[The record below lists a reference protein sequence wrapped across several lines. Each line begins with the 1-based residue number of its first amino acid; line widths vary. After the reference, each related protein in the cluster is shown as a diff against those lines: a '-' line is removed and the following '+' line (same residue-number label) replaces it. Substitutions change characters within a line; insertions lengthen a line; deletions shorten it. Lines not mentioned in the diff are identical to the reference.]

1 MAQIESELGRIAVH
15 ICDNLASSL
24 QPKERIASLAYIFLS
39 SKLCTKLSYRDAV
52 QTLNLFLHRKEED
65 SVKLRTLA
73 DSMERVGEK
82 IEDQLAEATDKILE
96 MHGFDSET
104 GIPKEGIVLS
114 ENIINPY
121 TDTTFDQPMLQ
132 TAIDDINASREEKIT
147 FIAKELD
154 IGQAGL
160 DYVYVSIDDI
170 GVKHQKDS
178 RNPEFVKETKYI
190 ENTVA
195 HIQHGTDA
203 YVLTGIGME
212 SVMKSVL
219 AFLLFNGLLQKE
231 LVFFTDGA
239 RNIKSSIEHFFSFRP
254 YTIVLDW
261 FHLKKKSQELLSM
274 ALKGKAIRNNVLEKM
289 LRILWVGDVQSAIEY
304 LRSLPDSM
312 IKSKKMLDEQINYLT
327 RKEENITCYAVR
339 AKFGLR
345 NSSNPVEK
353 ENDILVAQRQKHN
366 GMSWSKNGSGSLAA
380 IKMVFE
386 NGYEDMWFYKGQIS
400 FVMPQ
405 KSDEALDF
413 CA

>member
-1 MAQIESELGRIAVH
+1 MAQIESELGRIAAH
-15 ICDNLASSL
+15 IRDSLACSI
-24 QPKERIASLAYIFLS
+24 QPKERIASLAYTFLS
-39 SKLCTKLSYRDAV
+39 SKVCTKLSYRDAV
-52 QTLNLFLHRKEED
+52 QTLNLFFHRKKED
-65 SVKLRTLA
+65 SIKLRTLA
-73 DSMERVGEK
+73 DSMERLGEK

-104 GIPKEGIVLS
+104 GIPKEGISLS
-114 ENIINPY
+114 ENIINPCAGA
-121 TDTTFDQPMLQ
+121 TFDKPALQ
-132 TAIDDINASREEKIT
+132 TAINDINVSREEKIT
-147 FIAKELD
+147 FTAEELD
-154 IGQAGL
+154 IGQTGP
-160 DYVYVSIDDI
+160 DCVYVSIDDI

-195 HIQHGTDA
+195 HIQHGTDT
-203 YVLTGIGME
+203 YVLTGIGMG

-219 AFLLFNGLLQKE
+219 AFLLFNGLLQNE

-239 RNIKSSIEHFFSFRP
+239 RNIKNNIEQFFSFRP

-274 ALKGKAIRNNVLEKM
+274 ALKGKDIRNNVLQKM
-289 LRILWVGDVQSAIEY
+289 LRILWVGDVQGAIEC
-304 LRSLPDSM
+304 LRSLPNSI
-312 IKSKKMLDEQINYLT
+312 IKNQKMLDEQINYLT

-366 GMSWSKNGSGSLAA
+366 GMSWSQNGSGSLAA
-380 IKMVFE
+380 IEMVFE
-386 NGYEDMWFYKGQIS
+386 NGYEEMWFGKRQIS